1 MQTKQADLRR
11 QVKQTIDR
19 LSQDRLQTAAD
30 FLGYLEEV
38 EATEELMRI
47 PGALEAI
54 QEGIKDVAAGRTTPV
69 RNLRRK
75 YRDVRRRAG

>member
-11 QVKQTIDR
+11 QVKRTIDR
-19 LSQDRLQTAAD
+19 LSHDRLQTAAD

-75 YRDVRRRAG
+75 YRDVRLYE